1 MEQIACVQKRN
12 KEALVLVN
20 ETLNELIAESKAI
33 WDREQDASVAF
44 DEDSFLSRSDPSILH
59 FLIASGAPP
68 THLPQSVLERKFP
81 ASPDTATRVSSTMW
95 PLG

>member
-33 WDREQDASVAF
+33 WDREQDEANVAF

-59 FLIASGAPP
+59 FLIASGA
-68 THLPQSVLERKFP
+68 RP
-81 ASPDTATRVSSTMW
+81 AGVY
-95 PLG
+95 